1 MPALTGMRVLDATQ
15 YEAGPSATQ
24 ALAWLGAD
32 VVKIERPGTGDPGRG
47 GGLGT
52 NSAYFVNWNSNKRS
66 VTLALETPDGRDLL
80 LRLAPHYDVFIENYA
95 PGVAEKLGI
104 GYDALKAASPSII
117 YAQVKGFGLDGPYS
131 GYKCYDMVALASA
144 GAFSITGYPDGTPTR
159 PGPTL
164 ADSGTGM
171 QLALAITAAY
181 VQKLRTG
188 EGQRIEIS
196 MQEAVTY
203 YMRTMIANGSDW
215 GRKAVPRTGNGLGA
229 MMNLYACKPFGPN
242 DYVYLMLVTRP
253 MWQTMCK
260 AIGRADLIEDARFK
274 TGEDRRANGEALI
287 EEISRWTR
295 ERTKYEAMRELGEAG
310 LPCSAVLDTR
320 DLFEDPHLRER
331 GFIHEIDHPDLGRV
345 PLLGWAARLS
355 KSQVP
360 ITPSPQLGA
369 HTEAVLGADLG
380 LDEAE
385 LQKLRER
392 GAFGR
397 EETHG

>member
-66 VTLALETPDGRDLL
+66 ITLALETPQGRDLL

-95 PGVAEKLGI
+95 PGVAEKLDI
-104 GYDALKAASPSII
+104 GYDALRAAHPSII

-144 GAFSITGYPDGTPTR
+144 GAFSVTGFPDGPPTR

-164 ADSGTGM
+164 ADSGTGV
-171 QLALAITAAY
+171 QLALAVTAAY

-188 EGQRIEIS
+188 EGQHIELS

-215 GRKAVPRTGNGLGA
+215 GRRAVPRTGNGLGA
-229 MMNLYACKPFGPN
+229 MMNLYPCKPFGPN

-253 MWQTMCK
+253 MWATLCK
-260 AIGRADLIEDARFK
+260 AIGRPELTEDPRFASGK
-274 TGEDRRANGEALI
+274 DRRANGDALI

-310 LPCSAVLDTR
+310 VPCSAVLDTH

-331 GFIHEIDHPDLGRV
+331 GFIHEIDHPEAGRV
-345 PLLGWAARLS
+345 PLLGFAPRLS
-355 KSQVP
+355 KSDVP
-360 ITPSPQLGA
+360 ITPSPGLGA
-369 HTEAVLGADLG
+369 HTDEVLAADLDLTPDELGALRASGALG
-380 LDEAE
+380 QE
-385 LQKLRER
+385 
-392 GAFGR
+392 
-397 EETHG
+397 

>member
-1 MPALTGMRVLDATQ
+1 VTQ
-15 YEAGPSATQ
+15 RIPITQ
-24 ALAWLGAD
+24 
-32 VVKIERPGTGDPGRG
+32 R
-47 GGLGT
+47 
-52 NSAYFVNWNSNKRS
+52 
-66 VTLALETPDGRDLL
+66 
-80 LRLAPHYDVFIENYA
+80 
-95 PGVAEKLGI
+95 
-104 GYDALKAASPSII
+104 GYDALKAANPSII

-131 GYKCYDMVALASA
+131 AYKCYDMVALASA

-164 ADSGTGM
+164 ADSGTGV

-188 EGQRIEIS
+188 EGQSIEIS

-345 PLLGWAARLS
+345 PLLGWARRLLCCA
-355 KSQVP
+355 
-360 ITPSPQLGA
+360 T
-369 HTEAVLGADLG
+369 
-380 LDEAE
+380 
-385 LQKLRER
+385 
-392 GAFGR
+392 
-397 EETHG
+397 